1 VSLCADSETDLTVQI
16 CCVWTEAGVIPGIG
30 GVRGHRR
37 GVERSRGSVSP
48 LVALPGIS
56 VTQKTGTEQSS
67 GTLALVLRTELI
79 GKREEVQ
86 PRVASRAQHVCR
98 GLLQPA
104 AYEAVQ
110 RQGSRGRGPEAGV
123 QRQGILQG
131 IFPSVTC
138 SLYLSPSRPCMERLT
153 VLIPHFYRVLMLH
166 CTSCTHRQMPAF
178 SSSIFSKHPELCYE
192 HPAPDSSLQVEW
204 RDVLS

>member
-104 AYEAVQ
+104 TYEAVQ
-110 RQGSRGRGPEAGV
+110 RQGSRGRGPEAGHTSRHISV
-123 QRQGILQG
+123 SHMQPVPEPEPPMHGAADSPHPSFLQG
-131 IFPSVTC
+131 ANVA
-138 SLYLSPSRPCMERLT
+138 LYIMYPPTNARFLKLN
-153 VLIPHFYRVLMLH
+153 
-166 CTSCTHRQMPAF
+166 
-178 SSSIFSKHPELCYE
+178 
-192 HPAPDSSLQVEW
+192 LQ
-204 RDVLS
+204 